1 MKRLQIPQK
10 LVYIFTYTKKIYI
23 HEIAEVNLL
32 PEKRK
37 KNNMSTKRPHLN
49 RDGKSITIHQEVFR
63 TSLHLQVSLA
73 LILL

>member
-23 HEIAEVNLL
+23 HEIAAVNLL

-37 KNNMSTKRPHLN
+37 KKQHVNQTTAF
-49 RDGKSITIHQEVFR
+49 KSRWKKYNDSSGGI
-63 TSLHLQVSLA
+63 
-73 LILL
+73 